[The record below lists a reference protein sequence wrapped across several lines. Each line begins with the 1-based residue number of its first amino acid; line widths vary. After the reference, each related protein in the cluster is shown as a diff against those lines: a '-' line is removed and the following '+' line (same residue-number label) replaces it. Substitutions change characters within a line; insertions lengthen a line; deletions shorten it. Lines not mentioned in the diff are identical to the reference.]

1 MGSLASS
8 CSSSPQPSPVRNNG
22 QGTQG
27 PKQPSALYS
36 MFMTPVNL
44 TVFLLSLVIVDLRYS
59 LARAENASGRGVW
72 PWLPVWLRRVVLS
85 LRREKPY
92 GGSTYYHSKQKKLMK
107 MEADE
112 AFQLHG
118 LVLAALVVLAVV
130 SAVVVC
136 CVGSRVYGALR
147 QVVVAVRR

>member
-1 MGSLASS
+1 M
-8 CSSSPQPSPVRNNG
+8 V
-22 QGTQG
+22 
-27 PKQPSALYS
+27 
-36 MFMTPVNL
+36 MTPLNL

-59 LARAENASGRGVW
+59 LARAENASGRAAGGLW

-118 LVLAALVVLAVV
+118 LVLAALVVLVVV
-130 SAVVVC
+130 STIAIC